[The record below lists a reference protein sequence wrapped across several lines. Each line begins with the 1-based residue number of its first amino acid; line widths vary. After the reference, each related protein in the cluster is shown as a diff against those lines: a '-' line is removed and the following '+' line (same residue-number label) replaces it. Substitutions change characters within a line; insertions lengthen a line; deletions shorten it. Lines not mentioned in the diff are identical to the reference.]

1 MFQIIKEHKLD
12 IWQEDSYMSNE
23 KTSKDFSIVD
33 TDKNIEVIVFTDF
46 NSNTKQW
53 EAVYSHAT
61 DIESGMP
68 VYVDD
73 RGMYL
78 EKVRLYLKEINNATN
93 RD

>member
-1 MFQIIKEHKLD
+1 
-12 IWQEDSYMSNE
+12 MSNE

-46 NSNTKQW
+46 NNHTKQW

-78 EKVRLYLKEINNATN
+78 EKVKLYLKEMNNATTKSN
-93 RD
+93 T